1 MTPLDAYAAI
11 VDAEGL
17 LVERFPDDANRFR
30 MRYEGDRYDILT
42 YPDDPAYFGISATYS
57 IPKGTSRAAALLV
70 ANDCAKRTKVVKS
83 YVIPGR
89 GIVFAAEL
97 FLDDAEDLRP
107 LLIRLLRNLQTAAA
121 SSFEE
126 LRESAKS
133 AA

>member
-30 MRYEGDRYDILT
+30 MRYEGDRYDVLT